1 MGGDIRG
8 GAGGNHVHLGSPRGE
23 GGSVVG
29 GREEG
34 REVKCCGNGIQEQLS
49 NNVNLRQTQASLICD
64 SLLQWLMVAWDK
76 ANMNLLVELEF

>member
-1 MGGDIRG
+1 MGGVGGMGGDIRG

-29 GREEG
+29 GEGGREGG

-49 NNVNLRQTQASLICD
+49 NNVNPKLP
-64 SLLQWLMVAWDK
+64 
-76 ANMNLLVELEF
+76 